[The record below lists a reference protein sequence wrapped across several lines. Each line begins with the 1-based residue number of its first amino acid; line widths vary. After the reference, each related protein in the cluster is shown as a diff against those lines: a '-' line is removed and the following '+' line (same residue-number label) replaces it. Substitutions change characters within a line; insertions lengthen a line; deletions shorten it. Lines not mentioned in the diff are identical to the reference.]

1 MYELQN
7 YIIFIKKNEI
17 KSLENIVNEKR
28 GDKRQE
34 LKNGDRLRDV
44 EIGL

>member
-34 LKNGDRLRDV
+34 LKNGDRLQDV

>member
-7 YIIFIKKNEI
+7 YTTFTKKNEI
-17 KSLENIVNEKR
+17 KSPENIANEKR

-34 LKNGDRLRDV
+34 LKNGDRLQDA
-44 EIGL
+44 ETGL